1 MARRAEYDGR
11 CDHPVQPGEHRHGL
25 AAQRCGNVRYTFG
38 ARQLTHLG
46 DNVLSPPNKEE
57 LSKNG

>member
-1 MARRAEYDGR
+1 VPDAAGNPANMT
-11 CDHPVQPGEHRHGL
+11 PPW
-25 AAQRCGNVRYTFG
+25 AAQRCGTVHHTFG